1 MTIFGFEIEM
11 SVFWLI
17 VAVVFAIIEAL
28 TMGLTTIWFTGGA
41 VVSLVIALAGGGT
54 PLQVVA
60 FFVVSIILLIFTR
73 KIFMKKLHTGEEKT
87 NVEALIG
94 EEAIVTACIKP
105 LEPGRIKLRGQDWT
119 AITSS
124 KDESIEEGT
133 HVKVIKIEGVK
144 AVVKALDK

>member
-41 VVSLVIALAGGGT
+41 VVSLVIALAGGST

-87 NVEALIG
+87 NVDALIG
-94 EEAIVTACIKP
+94 EEAIVTVAIKP

-119 AITSS
+119 AITAS
-124 KDESIEEGT
+124 KGEIIEEGA
-133 HVKVIKIEGVK
+133 HVKVVKIEGVK
-144 AVVKALDK
+144 AVVKALNM